1 MIWYDLQDI
10 ALKILNEID
19 EVKKACKTSYH
30 EEKPLNSCIKKL
42 NRLIELIKDTVK
54 EEQLSWKKVLR
65 NLH

>member
-10 ALKILNEID
+10 ALKILNEIE
-19 EVKKACKTSYH
+19 EVKKTYKTSYH

-54 EEQLSWKKVLR
+54 EEQPSWKEVLR
-65 NLH
+65 KSH